1 MVRKF
6 LRTFVNNGGSRHV
19 YATLDVATACE
30 TCGQFRRVAR
40 NGRLRRMTLEG
51 MADGPGGSGTAAP

>member
-6 LRTFVNNGGSRHV
+6 LRIFVTNGGSRHV
-19 YATLDVATACE
+19 CTMLDVATTCE

-51 MADGPGGSGTAAP
+51 MADGLGGSGTADS